1 MKRVAL
7 LSMLFLGCASDNP
20 NIIGGSLDHDHLGV
34 VEVKSDAGGYTYT
47 CSGTFLGAGL
57 ILTAA
62 HCFEAGATN
71 VRVHFVN
78 YDDTAKDVTLSASS
92 HVTFQDYQAGTTLD
106 TGNDLAA
113 VQVDNCQIPTGVP
126 TTPVLGSV
134 AAGPALGSSDIGLGV
149 TIIGFGST
157 SPPDDMHK
165 QGTGYGRHVGTSTI
179 SAYDTYTTTITPK
192 SGQEKTC
199 YGDSGGPLLV
209 DRGGTQYVAGVLH
222 GGSTN
227 CDDESVYARTDNNRN
242 ADFIGTASAAAILA
256 TLSCG
261 GKPVTCSTGS
271 PSGLVPLIAVLT
283 FAVGRRRRARRARRL
298 H

>member
-1 MKRVAL
+1 MGTVAL
-7 LSMLFLGCASDNP
+7 LSVVLVGLAGCSSSDP
-20 NIIGGSLDHDHLGV
+20 DIIDGTLDHDHLGV

-78 YDDTAKDVTLSASS
+78 YDDASKDVTLAASS

-106 TGNDLAA
+106 NGNDLAA
-113 VQVDNCQIPTGVP
+113 VQVDNCMIPSGVP
-126 TTPVLGSV
+126 ITPLLGSTTS
-134 AAGPALGSSDIGLGV
+134 APALGNADVGIDV

-157 SPPDDMHK
+157 SPPDK
-165 QGTGYGRHVGTSTI
+165 TNTEGTGYGRHVGSSTI
-179 SAYDTYTTTITPK
+179 SAVDTFTTSITPK
-192 SGQEKTC
+192 SGQAKTC

-209 DRGGTQYVAGVLH
+209 DRGGAQYVAGVLH
-222 GGSTN
+222 GGSMD
-227 CDDESVYARTDNNRN
+227 CESDSVYASTDNNRN
-242 ADFIGTASAAAILA
+242 ADFIGTATVAALLA

-261 GKPVTCSTGS
+261 GKSVTCSTGS
-271 PSGLVPLIAVLT
+271 PSGAVPILVIAAIG
-283 FAVGRRRRARRARRL
+283 FRRRRVAS
-298 H
+298 